1 LLAADGSKPLRLRNQ
16 VAAPKKQKLLSGG
29 LDKLFCYDPAVT
41 ANGPFQLKAGPKS
54 RQKNTNWSPMR
65 TITSRFPGLPKL
77 LWMNVRDSIGVCRA
91 ASRPKTVDSL
101 HGRVESS
108 LLRQ

>member
-1 LLAADGSKPLRLRNQ
+1 MVPKPLRLRNE

-29 LDKLFCYDPAVT
+29 LDKLFCYDTAVT
-41 ANGPFQLKAGPKS
+41 AHGPFQLKAGPES
-54 RQKNTNWSPMR
+54 RQKNTSWSPMR

-91 ASRPKTVDSL
+91 PSRPKAGDLL
-101 HGRVESS
+101 HGRGESS
-108 LLRQ
+108 VFRPWWAI